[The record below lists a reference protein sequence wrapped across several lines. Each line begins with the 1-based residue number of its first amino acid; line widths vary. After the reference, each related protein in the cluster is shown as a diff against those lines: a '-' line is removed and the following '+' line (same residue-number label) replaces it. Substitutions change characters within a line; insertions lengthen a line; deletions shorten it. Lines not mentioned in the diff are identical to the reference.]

1 MVKAQL
7 CKPEFEDLQHIAEN
21 IRPSDLRELQAVH
34 GFDVD
39 VLGILV
45 RAVNGSVESKV
56 AITAFGEPIALFGVA
71 CTSLLTG
78 SGCPWLL
85 GTPELDKRGRE
96 IVAITRDCVSRWGA
110 QFNKL
115 ENYVDARNNRSIV
128 WLKRS
133 GFTMAEAKPYGR
145 EGMLF
150 HRFERCT

>member
-7 CKPEFEDLQHIAEN
+7 CKPEFEDLQHIVGN

-34 GFDVD
+34 GEHVD
-39 VLGILV
+39 VLGVLV

-78 SGCPWLL
+78 TGCPWLL

-96 IVAITRDCVSRWGA
+96 IVAITRDW
-110 QFNKL
+110 
-115 ENYVDARNNRSIV
+115 RSYKI
-128 WLKRS
+128 
-133 GFTMAEAKPYGR
+133 
-145 EGMLF
+145 
-150 HRFERCT
+150 